1 MNFAQTAKNTATM
14 KLTENGA
21 VAYSTTDNALL
32 DLFAQIGALRPRTEA
47 EIENKFA
54 NAFAVDPLIATKMLF
69 YAGAIRGGLGERR
82 TFRICLKW
90 LAWNHPS
97 IVRKNLALIPHFNRW
112 DSLFVLV
119 GTPVETDMWILIKNQ
134 LNEDLDGALKQRN
147 DGKKTSI
154 SLLAK
159 WMPTETAHKKETKIL
174 AKKAMV
180 ALALTPRQYR
190 KMLSA
195 LRKHIGVV
203 ESLMSAGKW
212 DEIDYP
218 AVPSYAMKNY
228 RDAFSE
234 HDMVR
239 FAEYKESLEKGS
251 AKINA
256 STLYPYDLV
265 HEYMGK
271 LTYRY
276 VDRAL
281 SWCSGGT
288 YVYECPTDPIIEAQW
303 KALPN
308 YVSGENNIL
317 CMCDVSGSMDGRP
330 METSIALGTYFAQRN
345 CGAYHNLYMTFTSE
359 PHFIS
364 LDGKETLAAA
374 VAHVRGTDIGYSTNL
389 MKAFQYILN
398 HAVRHNISNED
409 LPKALVVISD
419 MEIDDFFRPNANFDF
434 LTTVKAMFAAHNL
447 TCPKL
452 VMWNV
457 EARNDTFLCKS
468 NDVVLASGQSPSVF
482 KNLCGSLEGKTA
494 WDFMMEVLGDEMYNC
509 VVV

>member
-1 MNFAQTAKNTATM
+1 MFATTAKNTATM

-21 VAYSTTDNALL
+21 VAYSTTENAIL

-69 YAGAIRGGLGERR
+69 YAGNIRGGLGERR

-90 LAWNHPS
+90 LAENHPS
-97 IVRKNLALIPHFNRW
+97 IVRKNLPFISYFNRW

-119 GTPVETDMWILIKNQ
+119 GTPVETDMWILIKAQ
-134 LNEDLDGALKQRN
+134 LNADLDGALKQRN
-147 DGKKTSI
+147 DNKKTSI

-159 WMPTETAHKKETKIL
+159 WMPTETAHKKETKAL

-190 KMLSA
+190 KMLTA

-228 RDAFSE
+228 RDAFKE

-239 FAEYKESLEKGS
+239 FAEYKESLAKGET
-251 AKINA
+251 KVNA

-271 LTYRY
+271 LNYRY
-276 VDRAL
+276 VRSDSYRF
-281 SWCSGGT
+281 GGT

-308 YVSGENNIL
+308 YVTGENNIL
-317 CMCDVSGSMDGRP
+317 CMCDVSGSMSGRP
-330 METSIALGTYFAQRN
+330 METSIGLGTYFAQRN
-345 CGAYHNLYMTFTSE
+345 RGAYHNLYMTFTSD

-374 VAHVRGTDIGYSTNL
+374 VAHVRGTDMGYSTNL
-389 MKAFQYILN
+389 MKAFQYILD
-398 HAVRHNISNED
+398 HAVRHNISNKD

-419 MEIDDFFRPNANFDF
+419 MEIDDFYRPNANFDF
-434 LTTVKAMFAAHNL
+434 LNVLRIQFAHYGYDL
-447 TCPKL
+447 PKL

-468 NDVVLASGQSPSVF
+468 NNVVLASGQSPSVF

-494 WDFMMEVLGDEMYNC
+494 WDFMMEVLNDKMYD
-509 VVV
+509 VIEV